1 MTIKKNVLS
10 VAVAAVMGVAAAP
23 QVAMAD
29 IITANW
35 TGVFTMLDSGG
46 AALANTS
53 NTVKAANQFQTT
65 VTGTMTFDTATG
77 AGSATLVPFEFYN
90 GTSPAEAV
98 GITMQAI
105 GDGMGGQGS
114 LVLGNM
120 LFNWNGN
127 NGIPVSLV
135 LDAAGF
141 FGGMQGGLIGDGN
154 LSQAE
159 VAGFGAVPASDGTYT
174 NATFLYLG
182 LGPAIMATTAWN
194 TSFAAGCSLGDCMG
208 VSPSG
213 ALPLVLDTVANNNDY
228 IANTGATA
236 GTHDANGDTFA
247 TYYGVG
253 GNPMADGPFQG
264 FNANF
269 DITSLTN
276 IVVTPTAVPV
286 PAAAWLLGS
295 GLLGLVGVARRRKA

>member
-10 VAVAAVMGVAAAP
+10 VAVATVMGVAAAP
-23 QVAMAD
+23 QVALAD

-35 TGVFTMLDSGG
+35 TGVFTMLDSTG
-46 AALANTS
+46 AALENGSLPKGT
-53 NTVKAANQFQTT
+53 NRFQTS
-65 VTGTMTFDTATG
+65 VTGTLSFDTATG
-77 AGSATLVPFEFYN
+77 AGSATLVPFDFFN
-90 GTSPAEAV
+90 GSLPAEAV

-105 GDGMGGQGS
+105 GDGMGGPGS

-127 NGIPVSLV
+127 TGIPVSLV

-141 FGGMQGGLIGDGN
+141 FGGLQGGLIGDGN
-154 LSQAE
+154 LTQAE

-174 NATFLYLG
+174 NGTFGYLG
-182 LGPAIMATTAWN
+182 LGPVPMATTEWN
-194 TSFAAGCSLGDCMG
+194 TSFAPGCSLGNCDG

-213 ALPLVLDTVANNNDY
+213 ALPLVVDTAANLNEF
-228 IANTGATA
+228 AQ
-236 GTHDANGDTFA
+236 GDGV
-247 TYYGVG
+247 GVG